1 MKMRSNIEREEKEER
16 IKERKWREEN
26 VMDFYPYRLR
36 IKRKKKTLEKRG
48 TMEREKREINNEEE
62 RRRKEDDG
70 EEHIP
75 VHAIPA
81 ELVLVEFMFSPFI
94 FHWIILIVSTRD
106 DAETE
111 AQHFLQLSFRF
122 YGLCQVLLIT
132 SPLNRSLTV

>member
-1 MKMRSNIEREEKEER
+1 
-16 IKERKWREEN
+16 
-26 VMDFYPYRLR
+26 
-36 IKRKKKTLEKRG
+36 
-48 TMEREKREINNEEE
+48 MERGKRMKREINNEEE

-70 EEHIP
+70 EENIP

-81 ELVLVEFMFSPFI
+81 ELFLVEFMFSPFI
-94 FHWIILIVSTRD
+94 FHWIILIVSARD

-132 SPLNRSLTV
+132 SPLNRSLTVRYFYISPFGTDSVSHTGNFSWLFTVSFFFFIVT